1 MSLDLR
7 FIPDEMS
14 FERTPRDAATT
25 LPPRYSAPSFSSSAL
40 QQSKVRLSQT
50 RPRHVH
56 DTSMTCP

>member
-7 FIPDEMS
+7 FIPDEMN

-40 QQSKVRLSQT
+40 QQSKVRLS
-50 RPRHVH
+50 H
-56 DTSMTCP
+56 TSP